1 MNDTPETD
9 AFIDSLNE
17 DWDVEFTALTTQARK
32 LERERDQW
40 RDMATKLFEQLNQWG
55 CQTPE
60 CFCECAVVMR
70 ELKQM
75 NKEGI

>member
-9 AFIDSLNE
+9 A
-17 DWDVEFTALTTQARK
+17 TANPLWGDAQELCLLRELARK

-40 RDMATKLFEQLNQWG
+40 RDMATKLFEQLDQWG

-75 NKEGI
+75 NKESI